1 MDMPIDMQHQAM
13 GYDRTATM
21 FSPEGKLLQVEY
33 AENAVRLGGLS
44 VGMVCYEG
52 VVIRAVSSIEKKII
66 GLFDAAYTDESGLP
80 ELVNAAGDRLADLDL
95 MVEKN
100 MMQRFFGEL
109 VSDSGKATYGAEAV
123 KANLDV
129 GAVDVLLLSE
139 DLRAEKDII
148 KCESC
153 DYETSVTREYRPREK
168 IEPPGHCPKCGAPQ
182 RGVEKVD
189 VVD

>member
-1 MDMPIDMQHQAM
+1 M
-13 GYDRTATM
+13 
-21 FSPEGKLLQVEY
+21 
-33 AENAVRLGGLS
+33 
-44 VGMVCYEG
+44 
-52 VVIRAVSSIEKKII
+52 
-66 GLFDAAYTDESGLP
+66 
-80 ELVNAAGDRLADLDL
+80 NAAGDRLADLDL

-153 DYETSVTREYRPREK
+153 DYETSVIREYRPSEK
-168 IEPPGHCPKCGAPQ
+168 IEPPGNCPKCGSTL
-182 RGVEKVD
+182 RVVEKVD
-189 VVD
+189 VVNELSGMCDQMGTEVSFISTDFDEGAQLMNAFGGIAAILRYSTGI